1 MKGTNNFKAAH
12 FWVLSVAILKLCSNK
27 PRLVGS
33 LAYALQKRHPR
44 GPLVVPSAILLRGLS
59 GAFADAQRG
68 HRGGLLRGR
77 GALHRTVIDI
87 PYVQIYG
94 LLLGRSRSHQIEG
107 HPPPFCE
114 RVVKRGE
121 AAQRGWM
128 TRWIVCDTSRGGLLP
143 AGLQGQLE
151 AFMGDPVGRSRVFV

>member
-1 MKGTNNFKAAH
+1 MHAKGAIRGAH
-12 FWVLSVAILKLCSNK
+12 HQA
-27 PRLVGS
+27 P
-33 LAYALQKRHPR
+33 P
-44 GPLVVPSAILLRGLS
+44 AILLRGLS

-68 HRGGLLRGR
+68 HRGGRLRGR

-128 TRWIVCDTSRGGLLP
+128 TRWIVCDTSRGGLLS

-151 AFMGDPVGRSRVFV
+151 AFSRALTGLRLTQAAGP